1 MTSGHT
7 WARTFTVTNDD
18 LDFLTGLLLDRE
30 TPLTTQALTA
40 ELVEHRLQLE
50 AEQLSEQF
58 RGVRLFNP
66 SETYTVG
73 QRVLFHALE
82 DAIGVVEAVRPGNN
96 PAYPPFHV
104 MQVSL
109 GGTIREFAFDYPDH
123 PLGAGDGASLI
134 LPGGHGLTAQ
144 DILSAAGKELTA
156 KVDAALRA
164 HPDLVTVAGL
174 WFPRD
179 LILEVNEGYLN
190 LAEAVLDINAGGP
203 METAQ
208 VLEEIGA
215 LGSAP
220 RELQIFSMNDALDR
234 DGRFDEVGPSGKVF
248 WFLKRLEPAE
258 VLTTPPVLRYAP
270 VEFEP
275 DLLSA
280 EMWALVE
287 EIRDE
292 WSDLETSLGE
302 GDPVAV
308 NLIYPH
314 RRAGTLP
321 LNADMQTVFPTAR
334 RSPRIAFTLVDAQ
347 DGEQFPGWVVRQE
360 RYVFGLTP
368 IYRKHRMP
376 VGAVISVRA
385 DEEPGQIIVDFNAH
399 RPRTEYVPIITPHD
413 GRITFD
419 YQKRSIG
426 AEYDDQM
433 ILGSEDVTA
442 VDALFQ
448 AAQQSRRPLP
458 AIVNQLMHELGRS
471 TPQGTVHAKTI
482 YSAVNV
488 LRRTPPEPVLAALAD
503 SEDFEHL
510 GNNHW
515 RIRARS

>member
-7 WARTFTVTNDD
+7 WARTFSVTNDD

-50 AEQLSEQF
+50 AEQLSEQY

-66 SETYTVG
+66 TESYTVG
-73 QRVLFHALE
+73 QRVLFHAL
-82 DAIGVVEAVRPGNN
+82 DNAIGVVDAVRPGNN
-96 PAYPPFHV
+96 PSYPPFQV

-109 GGTIREFAFDYPDH
+109 DGASREFAFEYPGH
-123 PLGAGDGASLI
+123 PLANGDEASLI
-134 LPGGHGLTAQ
+134 LPGGHGLTAS
-144 DILSAAGKELTA
+144 DILSAAGKELRA
-156 KVDAALRA
+156 KIEAALRDHA
-164 HPDLVTVAGL
+164 DLVTMAGL

-179 LILEVNEGYLN
+179 LILEVNDGYLN
-190 LAEAVLDINAGGP
+190 LAEAVLDISAGGP
-203 METAQ
+203 LETSQ
-208 VLEEIGA
+208 ILDEIGG
-215 LGSAP
+215 LGSSP
-220 RELQIFSMNDALDR
+220 RELQVFSLNDALNR
-234 DGRFDEVGPSGKVF
+234 DDRFDEVGPSGKVV

-258 VLTTPPVLRYAP
+258 VLATPLPLRYVP
-270 VEFEP
+270 VDFEP

-292 WSDLETSLGE
+292 WSDLETGLQE

-347 DGEQFPGWVVRQE
+347 DGEQFPGWVVRQD

-368 IYRKHRMP
+368 LYRKYKMP
-376 VGAVISVRA
+376 VGAVISVRPG
-385 DEEPGQIIVDFNAH
+385 DEPGSVMVDFDAH

-426 AEYDDQM
+426 AAYDDQM
-433 ILGSEDVTA
+433 ILGAEDVAA
-442 VDALFQ
+442 VDALFDS
-448 AAQQSRRPLP
+448 AQHNRRPLP
-458 AIVNQLMHELGRS
+458 MIVNQLMHELSRS
-471 TPQGTVHAKTI
+471 TPQGTVHAKTL

-488 LRRTPPEPVLAALAD
+488 LRRTPPAPVLAALAN
-503 SEDFEHL
+503 SEDFEHI

-515 RIRARS
+515 RIRARA